1 MRDRTLCLVLSMLL
15 AGCGGGGGGGGG
27 GASTAAGATAGS
39 VVVQGRVSGDP
50 DGALV
55 HLLGPTTGAP
65 TLRTLGEAVL
75 DSAEVARDGAFALRA
90 TEPGPYQVLVSAPGR
105 ALTWAEVSAGAL
117 VEVAPAPEARL
128 TLEALDGAGRPEPFC
143 LALVLDAS
151 GRPLPLVPAEVVT
164 DEGGRLSAGRLPAG
178 RLEVLVLSGDLA
190 RAARTSIDVR
200 EDEVAVV
207 TVRLDDDPALL
218 ARALRVAG
226 QDELASVI
234 EGVSR

>member
-1 MRDRTLCLVLSMLL
+1 MRDRALCLVLSMIL

-27 GASTAAGATAGS
+27 AGGSTAAGATAGS
-39 VVVQGRVSGDP
+39 VVQGRVAGSA

-55 HLLGPTTGAP
+55 HLLAPSAGAP

-75 DSAEVARDGAFALRA
+75 DSAEVARDGTFALRA
-90 TEPGPYQVLVSAPGR
+90 TAPGPYQVLVSAPGR
-105 ALTWAEVSAGAL
+105 ALTWAEVSGGAL
-117 VEVAPAPEARL
+117 EVAPAPEARL
-128 TLEALDGAGRPEPFC
+128 ALEALDGGGRPEPLC
-143 LALVLDAS
+143 VALVLDGA

-164 DEGGRLSAGRLPAG
+164 DERGHLTVGRLPAG
-178 RLEVLVLSGDLA
+178 TLEVLVLSGDLA
-190 RAARTSIDVR
+190 RVARATIDVR